1 MNVKDIFHNSTHI
14 NLVQKN
20 VIVVYIYI
28 YISLSLHLSFPKFA
42 KSSCESYI
50 FHVLHILVR
59 FSPYVILLSV
69 NGLDECL
76 N

>member
-1 MNVKDIFHNSTHI
+1 MNVKDIFCNSTHI

-20 VIVVYIYI
+20 VIVVSIYI
-28 YISLSLHLSFPKFA
+28 SLHLSFPKFA

-50 FHVLHILVR
+50 FMFCILVR
-59 FSPYVILLSV
+59 FSPYVNLLGV